1 MRGKG
6 NAVRGSNFF
15 YFIRQGW
22 KYFWSN
28 KYISMAAVGVL
39 AACLFVIGTFW
50 LIYNNVDANL
60 RNLAEYNR
68 TVLFID
74 EDSTQEQI
82 DELEQMILAIG
93 NVESCAF
100 VSKDEALLDFT
111 EGYSDGL
118 FEDVLAEGVNPLRD
132 SFEITMKDTALYA
145 ETMYQLR
152 RFESEGI
159 VARIRDQKQETIDGI
174 NSMADTVYMVC
185 YWIMGLLFVAALFI
199 IMNTIKLARF
209 NYRRQINIMKYVGAT
224 DWFIRWPFIFEGG
237 IIGLLAAGLGY
248 FFVWYGYTRVFEGLS
263 STVSFLQ
270 ILPFQEVAGQM
281 MAVSLAGGLLIGVL
295 GSAIS
300 IRRFFD
306 V

>member
-1 MRGKG
+1 
-6 NAVRGSNFF
+6 
-15 YFIRQGW
+15 
-22 KYFWSN
+22 
-28 KYISMAAVGVL
+28 MAAVGVL
-39 AACLFVIGTFW
+39 AACLFVIGNFW
-50 LIYNNVDANL
+50 LIYANVDENL
-60 RNLAEYNR
+60 QTLEEYNQ

-74 EDSTQEQI
+74 EDSNQEQI
-82 DELEQMILAIG
+82 DELEAKILAIG
-93 NVESCAF
+93 NIESCIF
-100 VSKDEALLDFT
+100 ISKEEALADFT
-111 EGYSDGL
+111 KDYTDGL
-118 FEDVLAEGVNPLRD
+118 FDDVLTNNANPLRD
-132 SFEITMKDTALYA
+132 SFAVTMKDTALYA
-145 ETMYQLR
+145 ETLYQLR

-174 NSMADTVYMVC
+174 NSLASTVYMVC
-185 YWIMGLLFVAALFI
+185 YWIMGLLFLAALFI

-224 DWFIRWPFIFEGG
+224 DWFIRWPFIFEGA

-263 STVSFLQ
+263 STVNFLQ
-270 ILPFQEVAGQM
+270 ILPFQSVAGQM
-281 MAVSLAGGLLIGVL
+281 LLVSLVGGLLVGIL